1 MGISYTFHVMI
12 GAEVEEDL
20 YYDILN
26 HDDDPDFFTN
36 PHPNQP
42 VYITSSSMGGG
53 PTILG
58 MDVVPPMSHYDENKL
73 YEQKL
78 DSINFEEAKER
89 VETFAA
95 QFGLEIEPKLLSFVE
110 PN

>member
-1 MGISYTFHVMI
+1 MGIYYEFHVMV

-20 YYDILN
+20 YRDLLD
-26 HDDDPDFFTN
+26 HEDPDFFTN
-36 PHPNQP
+36 PWPDQP

-58 MDVVPPMSHYDENKL
+58 MDLVPPMSHWDENKL
-73 YEQKL
+73 YEQDL
-78 DSINFEEAKER
+78 DSINLEETKNL
-89 VETFAA
+89 VKTFAA

-110 PN
+110 AN